1 MLSLLIAAMVAK
13 LAKCLPNASSLL
25 NACMLH
31 QSSNSAA
38 CVIAHTHNCTA
49 HVYMYHVM
57 YCVVLQ
63 EGNGLEVT
71 EGSTVT
77 LQWVIRRSNGYF
89 VDSSATHD
97 YDPFIYR

>member
-1 MLSLLIAAMVAK
+1 MYTQ
-13 LAKCLPNASSLL
+13 C
-25 NACMLH
+25 
-31 QSSNSAA
+31 QSSISAA
-38 CVIAHTHNCTA
+38 EYIAHTHTSHIHNCML
-49 HVYMYHVM
+49 VLCVM
-57 YCVVLQ
+57 FCGVMQ
-63 EGNGLEVT
+63 EGTGLEVT

>member
-1 MLSLLIAAMVAK
+1 M
-13 LAKCLPNASSLL
+13 
-25 NACMLH
+25 
-31 QSSNSAA
+31 
-38 CVIAHTHNCTA
+38 VIACTICLTRA
-49 HVYMYHVM
+49 HITVYMYMLCDVK
-57 YCVVLQ
+57 Q
-63 EGNGLEVT
+63 EGTGLEVT

>member
-1 MLSLLIAAMVAK
+1 MLCNGM
-13 LAKCLPNASSLL
+13 
-25 NACMLH
+25 
-31 QSSNSAA
+31 
-38 CVIAHTHNCTA
+38 
-49 HVYMYHVM
+49 
-57 YCVVLQ
+57 Q
-63 EGNGLEVT
+63 EGTGLEVT